1 MAENDDNDGKWG
13 KTVAPLPRDQRSVKA
28 VRYLTRLVDLIL
40 HLLRAR
46 VMKGGIKKTRKRINT
61 NKKMEEEEAG
71 GNIRSGAWHE
81 EEKYFLGSS
90 S

>member
-1 MAENDDNDGKWG
+1 MGE
-13 KTVAPLPRDQRSVKA
+13 TVAPLPRDQRSVKA

-40 HLLRAR
+40 HLLPFLLRAR
-46 VMKGGIKKTRKRINT
+46 VKKGGIKKTRKRINT

-71 GNIRSGAWHE
+71 GNIRSGAWHG